1 MIVVQLTLANFTDFS
16 AYFPSI
22 GYAHRVEM
30 SKNVITLKGKSG
42 VKSLGIEY
50 VPASNTG
57 QQGDQSTAL
66 DWYISLSV
74 CVDRAN
80 GRRRLS

>member
-1 MIVVQLTLANFTDFS
+1 
-16 AYFPSI
+16 
-22 GYAHRVEM
+22 M

-50 VPASNTG
+50 VPTSNTG
-57 QQGDQSTAL
+57 QQGEQSTAL